1 MSDIRIVLMTV
12 PDPQTGER
20 IARDLVD
27 SELAACVSLVPG
39 LTSIYRW
46 KGEVHADAEVLAVV
60 KTTQAVVERLLE
72 RAAELHPYDVPE
84 LVSLPVSEGYGPFL
98 EWVRLGCGVGD

>member
-1 MSDIRIVLMTV
+1 MSDVRIVLMTV
-12 PDPQTGER
+12 PDTQTGER

-98 EWVRLGCGVGD
+98 EWVRSGCRVGG